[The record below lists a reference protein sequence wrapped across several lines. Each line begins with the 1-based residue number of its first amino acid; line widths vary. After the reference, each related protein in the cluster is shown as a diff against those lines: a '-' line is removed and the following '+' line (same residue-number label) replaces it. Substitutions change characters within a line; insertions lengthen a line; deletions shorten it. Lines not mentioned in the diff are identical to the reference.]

1 MIEAFKNCIP
11 LLCVDGTFMAGKYR
25 GTILTAIRVDDDSHV
40 VPVAFAFV
48 ESENTSSWLQFLWPI
63 KKCVVQNRRNVCV
76 LDDRHAGLLLT
87 VKKLNEDVTEE
98 LPWLDLHSR

>member
-48 ESENTSSWLQFLWPI
+48 ESENTSSWL
-63 KKCVVQNRRNVCV
+63 
-76 LDDRHAGLLLT
+76 
-87 VKKLNEDVTEE
+87 
-98 LPWLDLHSR
+98 